1 MINGSSS
8 GGGHLAIQIA
18 EACGAEVT
26 SVSSTN
32 NLSLCKKLVA
42 DHTIDYRNEDFTKS
56 DKKFDVVL
64 TKSYKETRRLL
75 NPKGIYIGT
84 TPTLNMI
91 KELLLYRRAKFVAVK
106 PEKEVLLNLVTLM
119 RQGKLPVYIDKVFS
133 LSLIT
138 EAHAYMEKG
147 RTRGKF

>member
-56 DKKFDVVL
+56 DKKFDVIFDVVL

-75 NPKGIYIGT
+75 NPKGIYIGR
-84 TPTLNMI
+84 P
-91 KELLLYRRAKFVAVK
+91 
-106 PEKEVLLNLVTLM
+106 P
-119 RQGKLPVYIDKVFS
+119 
-133 LSLIT
+133 
-138 EAHAYMEKG
+138 H
-147 RTRGKF
+147 